1 MFDFINPTIAA
12 LKELIPYLSEKSK
25 TENITKRMVL
35 RELRD
40 NLKVLIYAYEKK
52 ADVNKVIERLN
63 NSAIKDAMKNGFDF
77 NKIRKGKITE
87 ELVKDERN
95 KKYIGWSCEQLF
107 DKVDEKIE
115 ELRLIKNLYP
125 NLDESQKNL
134 TLVIGNLY
142 FRMKLLADFIRYEK
156 N

>member
-1 MFDFINPTIAA
+1 MFDFINPTINA

-25 TENITKRMVL
+25 TENVTKRLLL

-40 NLKVLIYAYEKK
+40 NLKVLMYAHEKK
-52 ADVNKVIERLN
+52 ADVDKVIERLN
-63 NSAIKDAMKNGFDF
+63 NNAIKEAVKTNFDF
-77 NKIRKGKITE
+77 NKIRKGKITNE
-87 ELVKDERN
+87 MVKEERN

-125 NLDESQKNL
+125 NMDESRKNM
-134 TLVIGNLY
+134 TLVVGNLY
-142 FRMKLLADFIRYEK
+142 FRMKLLADFIRHVG
-156 N
+156 

>member
-1 MFDFINPTIAA
+1 MFDFINPTINA

-25 TENITKRMVL
+25 TENITKRLVL

-40 NLKVLIYAYEKK
+40 NLKVLMYAHEKK
-52 ADVNKVIERLN
+52 ADVDKVIERLN
-63 NSAIKDAMKNGFDF
+63 NTAIKEAVKTGFDF
-77 NKIRKGKITE
+77 NKIRKGKISVEMIT
-87 ELVKDERN
+87 DDRN

-125 NLDESQKNL
+125 NLDESRKNL
-134 TLVIGNLY
+134 TLVVGNLY
-142 FRMKLLADFIRYEK
+142 FRMKLLADFIRSEK
-156 N
+156 

>member
-12 LKELIPYLSEKSK
+12 LRELIPYLSEKSK
-25 TENITKRMVL
+25 TENITKRLVL

-52 ADVNKVIERLN
+52 ADVDKVIDRLN
-63 NSAIKDAMKNGFDF
+63 NAAIKEAVKTGFDF
-77 NKIRKGKITE
+77 NKICKGKITE
-87 ELVKDERN
+87 QLITEERN

-125 NLDESQKNL
+125 NLDESRKNM

-142 FRMKLLADFIRYEK
+142 FRMKLLADFIRAGK
-156 N
+156 

>member
-1 MFDFINPTIAA
+1 MFDFINPTINA

-25 TENITKRMVL
+25 TENITKRLVL

-40 NLKVLIYAYEKK
+40 NLKVLIYAHEKK
-52 ADVNKVIERLN
+52 ADVDKIIERLN
-63 NSAIKDAMKNGFDF
+63 NIAIKDAMKTGFDF

-95 KKYIGWSCEQLF
+95 KKYIGWTCEQLF

-125 NLDESQKNL
+125 NLDESRKNI

-142 FRMKLLADFIRYEK
+142 FRMKLLADFIRAEK
-156 N
+156 

>member
-1 MFDFINPTIAA
+1 MFDFINPTITA

-25 TENITKRMVL
+25 TENITKRLVL

-52 ADVNKVIERLN
+52 ADVDKVIERLN
-63 NSAIKDAMKNGFDF
+63 NTAIKEAIKCGFDF

-87 ELVKDERN
+87 ELIKEERN
-95 KKYIGWSCEQLF
+95 KKYIGWGCEQLF

-125 NLDESQKNL
+125 NLEESRKNM

-142 FRMKLLADFIRYEK
+142 FRMKLLADFIRSHK
-156 N
+156 